1 MCLINC
7 EVYLILN
14 WSADFDISSATA
26 ATKFAMIDAKH
37 YAPVVA
43 LSTPDNV
50 KLLQQFESILNR
62 TIDCN
67 KYQSKTTWKTWNP

>member
-26 ATKFAMIDAKH
+26 ATKFAITDTKH

-43 LSTPDNV
+43 LSTRDNA
-50 KLLQQFESILNR
+50 KLLQQFE
-62 TIDCN
+62 
-67 KYQSKTTWKTWNP
+67 